1 MEVSQASSESV
12 GYVLPDGT
20 RIWLIDTRLYHRVD
34 GPAVVHPDGSQ
45 EWWHLGWLHR
55 DHGPAIIGPE
65 ARLEWWHHGRP
76 MWSDGERVSPGLIR
90 HDDYG
95 CLGTGSPTSH
105 IPRQQAVDLREIR
118 LVERPELVP
127 PPRDI
132 DLTEPVRRAGGKRGS
147 RLA

>member
-1 MEVSQASSESV
+1 VEVTRTSSESV

-20 RIWLIDTRLYHRVD
+20 RIWLIDKRLYHRVD

-55 DHGPAIIGPE
+55 DDGPAIVGPGG
-65 ARLEWWHHGRP
+65 RLEWWHHGKP
-76 MWSDGERVSPGLIR
+76 TWSDGERISPGLIR

-118 LVERPELVP
+118 LIERPELVAER
-127 PPRDI
+127 RDV
-132 DLTEPVRRAGGKRGS
+132 DLTDVTRQTGDRRGS
-147 RLA
+147 RRA